1 MYPGQ
6 TTRLSRATVASATSI
21 DIGAADFVRLTGT
34 TAIAT
39 INQKN
44 LNKGTFAQI
53 LFILPLDG
61 AVATTT
67 AGNIAVVQSMLQN
80 RITCL
85 IWEPITGKWY
95 PHALA

>member
-21 DIGAADFVRLTGT
+21 DVGASDFVRLTGT

-39 INQKN
+39 ITQRN
-44 LNKGTFAQI
+44 LNKAVQAQI

-61 AVATTT
+61 NVATTT
-67 AGNIAVVQSMLQN
+67 AGNIAVVQTMLQN
-80 RITCL
+80 RITVL
-85 IWEPITGKWY
+85 IWDPITAKWY

>member
-6 TTRLSRATVASATSI
+6 TTRLTQSTVASATSI
-21 DIGAADFVRLTGT
+21 EATTDLVKLTGT

-39 INQKN
+39 ILQKT
-44 LNKGTFAQI
+44 LNKANMCQI
-53 LFILPLDG
+53 LFLLPLDG

-67 AGNIAVVQSMLQN
+67 AGNIAVVQSMIQN
-80 RITCL
+80 KVTIL
-85 IWEPITGKWY
+85 IWDPTTAKWY